1 MKIYQVIECSGE
13 WEDYHEWVVYTT
25 FDRKKAEY
33 IKHRLQE
40 REELFK
46 DDPWYDPSY
55 FKVDCHC
62 VDKADY
68 SEYAFIDTMLNQR
81 GKLRSPVFFSRSVGI
96 EDNTD
101 KVLKQDIERMISA

>member
-1 MKIYQVIECSGE
+1 MKKVYQVIECSGE

-25 FDRKKAEY
+25 FDRAKAEY

-40 REELFK
+40 REEQFK

-55 FKVDCHC
+55 FKVEWHN

-68 SEYAFIDTMLNQR
+68 SDYAFLDSIVKER
-81 GKLRSPVFFSRSVGI
+81 GKLKSPIFKG
-96 EDNTD
+96 DN
-101 KVLKQDIERMISA
+101 I